1 MLASFRP
8 FNIAATGDDPMLI
21 RLLLTLCILMFVL
34 CIPGYG
40 VTIYAIDSQNHLVTF
55 DSASPSVLTSAKIL
69 KLPSLSN
76 YDSNRPSER
85 IVSLAFRTADGPATT
100 RLWGLTNYG
109 NIVAVNIGTAEISPP
124 TIKGINLN
132 GTAFGFGFD
141 PASTVNMLLVSN
153 MEQNLRLKFNTGE
166 VFTQTPLS
174 YMGGTPTD
182 PNIVTLA
189 YDNNLSGGSLRT
201 PYMIDS
207 AADTLVMLLFPFSD
221 GVLKTVG
228 PLGVNASEVT
238 GLTIYTTGTVGSPVN
253 TAFAAIASPGDSASK
268 LYTIDLLTGAATLV
282 GPIGKYEQGT
292 YITAIA
298 VISG

>member
-1 MLASFRP
+1 MF
-8 FNIAATGDDPMLI
+8 T
-21 RLLLTLCILMFVL
+21 RLLFSLCLLLVAL
-34 CIPGYG
+34 CVPGYG
-40 VTIYAIDSQNHLVTF
+40 VTIYAVDSQNRLVTF
-55 DSASPSVLTSAKIL
+55 DSANPSVLTSARTI
-69 KLPSLSN
+69 KLPSLN
-76 YDSNRPSER
+76 LYDSNRPMER

-109 NIVAVNIGTAEISPP
+109 NIVPVNIGPADIGPP
-124 TIKGINLN
+124 TIKGINLS

-141 PASTVNMLLVSN
+141 PTSTVNMLLVSN

-174 YMGGTPTD
+174 YYMGSPTD
-182 PNIVTLA
+182 PNIVALA
-189 YDNNLSGGSLRT
+189 YDNNLSGGVQRT

-207 AADTLVMLLFPFSD
+207 AADTLVMLLFPFQD
-221 GVLKTVG
+221 GVIKTVG
-228 PLGVNASEVT
+228 PLGVNASEIT
-238 GLTIYTTGTVGSPVN
+238 ALSIYTTGTVGAPVN
-253 TAFAAIASPGDSASK
+253 TAFAAITSPGDSVSK
-268 LYTIDLLTGAATLV
+268 LYTIDLSNGAAALV

>member
-1 MLASFRP
+1 MP
-8 FNIAATGDDPMLI
+8 V
-21 RLLLTLCILMFVL
+21 RLLFSLCLLLFAL
-34 CIPGYG
+34 CGSGYG
-40 VTIYAIDSQNHLVTF
+40 VQIYAIDSQNHLVTF
-55 DSASPSVLTSAKIL
+55 DSANPNVLTSARTL
-69 KLPSLSN
+69 KLPSLN
-76 YDSNRPSER
+76 FYDSNRPMER

-109 NIVAVNIGTAEISPP
+109 NIVPVTLATADIGPP

-141 PASTVNMLLVSN
+141 PTSTVNMLLVSN

-166 VFTQTPLS
+166 VFVQTPLS
-174 YMGGTPTD
+174 YFMGSPTD
-182 PNIVTLA
+182 PNIVAFA
-189 YDNNLSGGSLRT
+189 YDNNLSGGTQRT

-207 AADTLVMLLFPFSD
+207 AADTLVTLITPFSD
-221 GVLKTVG
+221 GVIKTVG

-238 GLTIYTTGTVGSPVN
+238 GLTIYTTGTIASPVN
-253 TAFAAIASPGDSASK
+253 TAFAAIASPADSVSK
-268 LYTIDLLTGAATLV
+268 LYTIDLSTGAATLV
-282 GPIGKYEQGT
+282 GNIGKYEQGT